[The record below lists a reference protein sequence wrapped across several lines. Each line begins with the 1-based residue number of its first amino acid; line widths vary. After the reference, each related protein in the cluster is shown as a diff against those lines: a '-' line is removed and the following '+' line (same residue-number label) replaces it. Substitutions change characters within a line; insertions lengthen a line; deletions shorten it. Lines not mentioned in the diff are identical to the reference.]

1 MNGELV
7 LNSILME
14 PENSGNEWGGDYHWS
29 DSWSDDN
36 YHI

>member
-14 PENSGNEWGGDYHWS
+14 PENSGNEWNDDWS
-29 DSWSDDN
+29 DGH
-36 YHI
+36 YI